1 MENEKII
8 TKAELLRTLKVYQDA
23 LVKIKGY
30 CDNPKQFKN
39 GKLVRDF
46 GDCCAA
52 VVGAVSFEADFALGL
67 FD

>member
-1 MENEKII
+1 MENKKII
-8 TKAELLRTLKVYQDA
+8 TKSELLRNLKVYQDA

-30 CDNPKQFKN
+30 CDNPEQFKDR
-39 GKLVRDF
+39 KHVRDF